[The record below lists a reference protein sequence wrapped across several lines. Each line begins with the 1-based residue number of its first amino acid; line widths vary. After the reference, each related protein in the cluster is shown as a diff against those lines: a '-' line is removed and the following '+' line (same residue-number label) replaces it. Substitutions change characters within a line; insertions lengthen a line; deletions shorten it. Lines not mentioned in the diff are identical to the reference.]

1 MERLA
6 LKAAADKKKSV
17 GTKTLGLDFDCPRKM
32 LVDEI
37 LRIDAERAATS
48 PPYARASRDFSVA
61 MAVSRFF
68 SNSSFLPQ
76 LHSQD
81 TPPV

>member
-1 MERLA
+1 MPVPV
-6 LKAAADKKKSV
+6 KAAKGKTTVVPVV
-17 GTKTLGLDFDCPRKM
+17 GRGVLDAPFATGKM
-32 LVDEI
+32 PV
-37 LRIDAERAATS
+37 A
-48 PPYARASRDFSVA
+48 PYAYAWASRDFSVA